1 MLAKRKFFYGWVV
14 AACCVMLAF
23 SINAMGNN
31 SMTFYV
37 TPVSEAFGI
46 SRTTMNFA
54 LFTTSLFAKTLC
66 GFFYGSFV
74 RKFGVKKLMV
84 VGGVYSRYPP
94 I

>member
-31 SMTFYV
+31 SMTFM
-37 TPVSEAFGI
+37 
-46 SRTTMNFA
+46 SRRCPGLWHLPHYHEFRC
-54 LFTTSLFAKTLC
+54 SPHRSSPETLC

-74 RKFGVKKLMV
+74 RKFGVK
-84 VGGVYSRYPP
+84 S
-94 I
+94 